1 MHAVSAATRSTAPV
15 DNGRACGFVLLCG
28 SSVCP
33 YERRKCTFGNTSWSI
48 VGASGMPNHAA
59 SLLRAEHG
67 IVAASSDHHGQIREA
82 GARSGRGPPLSGE
95 ALMRQVQADMTSS
108 ELTADDRLEVAF
120 PPQLLVWLQVRYTVA
135 SRFSAVEIG
144 GGWVL
149 TVACCGQDISWRR
162 VDVEVRLH
170 NPLMKKFVH
179 DFPLGKRQ
187 TRANAAMSRE
197 WLHVLVNLLHAD
209 HTEWLKEHGP

>member
-1 MHAVSAATRSTAPV
+1 
-15 DNGRACGFVLLCG
+15 
-28 SSVCP
+28 
-33 YERRKCTFGNTSWSI
+33 
-48 VGASGMPNHAA
+48 
-59 SLLRAEHG
+59 
-67 IVAASSDHHGQIREA
+67 
-82 GARSGRGPPLSGE
+82 
-95 ALMRQVQADMTSS
+95 MRQVQADMTSS

-120 PPQLLVWLQVRYTVA
+120 PPQLLVWL
-135 SRFSAVEIG
+135 
-144 GGWVL
+144 
-149 TVACCGQDISWRR
+149 QDISWRR